1 VVVVLEVSSKGAGVM
16 VPQRS
21 LGVITTQG
29 RYIEVYRTVGNV
41 SYRIVSDQPSVQMAE
56 DYGIECSVQKDYG
69 IECSVQKIY
78 GIECSVQKITAL
90 NVAYRTWREKVEKI
104 RNVAA

>member
-1 VVVVLEVSSKGAGVM
+1 M

-41 SYRIVSDQPSVQMAE
+41 AYRIVSDQP
-56 DYGIECSVQKDYG
+56 
-69 IECSVQKIY
+69 
-78 GIECSVQKITAL
+78 SVQKITAL
-90 NVAYRTWREKVEKI
+90 NVAYRRFKITALNVAYRTWGEKVEKI
-104 RNVAA
+104 RNIAA

>member
-1 VVVVLEVSSKGAGVM
+1 MVVVLEVSSKGAGVM

-41 SYRIVSDQPSVQMAE
+41 
-56 DYGIECSVQKDYG
+56 
-69 IECSVQKIY
+69 
-78 GIECSVQKITAL
+78 AL
-90 NVAYRTWREKVEKI
+90 KGVV
-104 RNVAA
+104 

>member
-1 VVVVLEVSSKGAGVM
+1 M

-41 SYRIVSDQPSVQMAE
+41 AYKIVSDQPSVQ
-56 DYGIECSVQKDYG
+56 
-69 IECSVQKIY
+69 KITALNVAY
-78 GIECSVQKITAL
+78 RRFKITAL
-90 NVAYRTWREKVEKI
+90 NVAYRTWREKGGKDKKHSGIEDYGIGETPRTPGLPLECWDWKKTS
-104 RNVAA
+104 

>member
-1 VVVVLEVSSKGAGVM
+1 MVVVLEVSSKGAGVM

-41 SYRIVSDQPSVQMAE
+41 AYRSFKSTLRTE

-69 IECSVQKIY
+69 IECSVQKI
-78 GIECSVQKITAL
+78 TAL
-90 NVAYRTWREKVEKI
+90 NVAYRRL
-104 RNVAA
+104 RH

>member
-1 VVVVLEVSSKGAGVM
+1 MVVVLEVSSKGAGVM

-41 SYRIVSDQPSVQMAE
+41 AYRIVSNQP
-56 DYGIECSVQKDYG
+56 
-69 IECSVQKIY
+69 
-78 GIECSVQKITAL
+78 SVQKITAL

>member
-1 VVVVLEVSSKGAGVM
+1 MVVVLEVSSKGAGVM

-41 SYRIVSDQPSVQMAE
+41 AYRIVSDQP
-56 DYGIECSVQKDYG
+56 
-69 IECSVQKIY
+69 
-78 GIECSVQKITAL
+78 SVQKITAL
-90 NVAYRTWREKVEKI
+90 NVAYRKI
-104 RNVAA
+104 TALNVAYRRARH

>member
-1 VVVVLEVSSKGAGVM
+1 MVVVLEVSSKGAGVM

-41 SYRIVSDQPSVQMAE
+41 AYMIVSNQT
-56 DYGIECSVQKDYG
+56 
-69 IECSVQKIY
+69 
-78 GIECSVQKITAL
+78 SVQKITAL
-90 NVAYRTWREKVEKI
+90 NVAYRRL
-104 RNVAA
+104 RH